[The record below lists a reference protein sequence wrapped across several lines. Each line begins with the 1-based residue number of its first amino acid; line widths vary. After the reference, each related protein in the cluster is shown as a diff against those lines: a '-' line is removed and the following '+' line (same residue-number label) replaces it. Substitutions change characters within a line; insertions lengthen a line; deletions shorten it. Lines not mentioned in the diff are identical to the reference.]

1 MPGIFI
7 ILYGCDLINTG
18 GDVAACGFDII
29 QRRFTYFPGAESSIT
44 TVILIFF
51 FFKYKRDDLMRLAGV
66 LNPGVIKID

>member
-18 GDVAACGFDII
+18 GDMAACGFYII
-29 QRRFTYFPGAESSIT
+29 QRRFTYFSGAESSIT

-51 FFKYKRDDLMRLAGV
+51 FYKYIGDDLMKLVGV
-66 LNPGVIKID
+66 LNPGVIKIN